1 MQIGSK
7 TLPELGPGQVLVRLY
22 AAGVNPSD
30 TYVRLGP
37 EGPWAASPHLL
48 PRLPFTPG
56 KDGAGVVEALGPDSG
71 AGPQLSQRVY
81 TLGSTT
87 GTYAEL
93 AVCNAAD
100 VHPLPDRVSFEEGAC
115 IGVPCSTAYRA
126 LVIRCGAIAGD
137 RVFVHGA
144 SGAVGLAAVQLAVDM
159 GCVVVGSASTPEG
172 EAAVA
177 DAGAHFVVNHR
188 AEGYLQKACAF
199 GDGRRFNICLEMMA
213 SENLVADVG
222 IMARHGRIAII
233 GSKAQDVA
241 FNPRLTMPMELD
253 IRGVFSPCATAS
265 EREATQHALFDAMD
279 RGALR
284 PPVAVRLPL
293 AEAPQAHV
301 QVMRPGKSGNV
312 VLTIDGLE

>member
-1 MQIGSK
+1 MQIDNK

-30 TYVRLGP
+30 TYVRLGST
-37 EGPWAASPHLL
+37 GPWATTPHLL
-48 PRLPFTPG
+48 PQLPFTPG
-56 KDGAGVVEALGPDSG
+56 KDGAGVVEKLGPDSG
-71 AGPQLSQRVY
+71 TGPLLSQRVY

-87 GTYAEL
+87 GTYAEF
-93 AVCNAAD
+93 AVCNAVD
-100 VHPLPDRVSFEEGAC
+100 VFPLPDRVSFEEGAC

-126 LVIRCGAIAGD
+126 LAIRCGAAAGN

-144 SGAVGLAAVQLAVDM
+144 SGAVGLAAIQLAVDM
-159 GCVVVGSASTPEG
+159 GCIVVGSASTPEG
-172 EAAVA
+172 LAAVA
-177 DAGAHFVVNHR
+177 DAGAHFAVNHR
-188 AEGYLQKACAF
+188 AEGYLQEACAF
-199 GDGRRFNICLEMMA
+199 CEGRKFDICLEMMA

-233 GSKAQDVA
+233 GSKAQEVA

-284 PPVAVRLPL
+284 PLVAMHLPL
-293 AEAPQAHV
+293 ADAPQAHV
-301 QVMRPGKSGNV
+301 QVMRSGKSGNI
-312 VLTIDGLE
+312 VLTLKGLE